1 MANSKANIYP
11 VQLQN
16 AELNLNKYDAEIK
29 SYNGFNKNNAP
40 FVGGCLSNLFIKNET
55 MAGDAAGTY
64 IDLEGN
70 IWTLDDYGFLKNG
83 EPFGERS
90 EDPLEFWDIEEKQM
104 PAENIIYYYNDS
116 VYVTKEYSGEF
127 TIYTI
132 HIGEY
137 EESISAGT
145 DVYFESFDIDYSSRN
160 WLVGYKYYK
169 YSQANYKTQVTVGGF
184 SLDENADV
192 PVIMPLHTGS
202 SDDTPFTYSFLG
214 SWVNYSDVCIKGAGR
229 QRCILA
235 VNDCENFDN
244 SDVDDSGFDDCFV
257 FQFGMK
263 FYDDENIGY
272 YKSSSITEFF
282 GDISYKDFA
291 NWFFTK
297 NYAYFFPVK
306 VFNEANDSSSGYLY
320 PMKVTYDYY
329 TSGVIVI
336 VNEYNKFTFFAYNSS
351 FLPVHFSKPE
361 IKNCIL
367 KSYGIMYTL
376 DNFKSDL
383 TRSMLGVCDYYSQA
397 VTVKINKANFLHM
410 IAFNSGGLV
419 NSCLLTNN
427 MLPSGLSLPGGFIL
441 TTEWNSVDKDHL
453 YFSKHF
459 NDSSNVDDNF
469 VIYKDINQN
478 KWFRLFR
485 TTTKKLVNQNGQL
498 VSNFNR
504 LKNAIRLSDGENL
517 TFAPAWN
524 NRYPFATKYVYAS
537 PGDNGAYFAS
547 AINEY
552 SIKDNASIILNP
564 IPVIDISINYTVK
577 QLISKQYNM
586 TGINFYSG
594 EDATKCNYF
603 FSAINNAALNTYS
616 GNKIIFLDAN
626 YITDVSQSEY
636 TGFPF
641 PIDSNGNV
649 QYSPSLFS
657 EFFSSFGN
665 DVFIKTGRNAYQLM
679 KSGSE
684 SVMSF
689 YLGTLVEGLDAVFV
703 LQGQYYG
710 IINDQ
715 IFSFNFSGGVVQG
728 MTSVVN
734 IQGLQYCGNTPY
746 EALFFSATNR
756 CLYSFTGANLMSV
769 KQFIDKISVV
779 RNYQYNPA
787 TQSIFLL
794 TDIGVIVSSLFGVYQ
809 IDFDA
814 SKIFLL
820 LNGVV
825 FSDNDG
831 NYRYIK
837 YYQDDIADGYTKENI
852 NIETCF
858 FGSDN
863 QTVTINDCLYMRL
876 FSENSEAG
884 SIEIAATTISN
895 EGKTTEKT
903 TIKIKSSDWDKE
915 TNSIYLRYQPQ
926 EQRGLGISF
935 KINSP
940 FKIASL
946 SVGSIPDAIL
956 VDKVSKNSI
965 NAPMVQSNTNEW

>member
-11 VQLQN
+11 IQLQN

-29 SYNGFNKNNAP
+29 QYRGFNKNNAP
-40 FVGGCLSNLFIKNET
+40 FVGGCLSNLFTKDET
-55 MAGDAAGTY
+55 MAGDTAGTY

-104 PAENIIYYYNDS
+104 PAENIIFYYDDD
-116 VYVTKEYSGEF
+116 VYVTKEYSNEF
-127 TIYTI
+127 TVYTV

-145 DVYFESFDIDYSSRN
+145 DVFFESFDIVKTSSIYICA
-160 WLVGYKYYK
+160 YKYYK
-169 YSQANYKTQVTVGGF
+169 YSSADGMAKIFVSGVTFDTRHPETGIVPLFLNSSGEDAF
-184 SLDENADV
+184 SVE
-192 PVIMPLHTGS
+192 
-202 SDDTPFTYSFLG
+202 FLAT
-214 SWVNYSDVCIKGAGR
+214 WLNYSDIGLYKDDTVW
-229 QRCILA
+229 ILA
-235 VNDCENFDN
+235 PNDCENY
-244 SDVDDSGFDDCFV
+244 SSGGDEGWNTCYIYTL
-257 FQFGMK
+257 
-263 FYDDENIGY
+263 YDRWITTSGNGIGY
-272 YKSSSITEFF
+272 YTRNSFSQF
-282 GDISYKDFA
+282 GNAGSMVYRNLA
-291 NWFFTK
+291 NWHFGK
-297 NYAYFFPVK
+297 DYAYFFPVQSMT
-306 VFNEANDSSSGYLY
+306 DSSQTSEGLLY
-320 PMKVTYDYY
+320 PMRVKITTTVGNIYIQLEYDHIRFYPYNTTTYPIHFAKP
-329 TSGVIVI
+329 SI
-336 VNEYNKFTFFAYNSS
+336 NK
-351 FLPVHFSKPE
+351 
-361 IKNCIL
+361 CIL
-367 KSYGIMYTL
+367 KKYGVLYTL
-376 DNFKSDL
+376 NNFTNSK
-383 TRSMLGVCDYYSQA
+383 RYAVGVCDFFTEAITADNTHTYEYS
-397 VTVKINKANFLHM
+397 LCS
-410 IAFNSGGLV
+410 FNTGGLV

-441 TTEWNSVDKDHL
+441 ATEWNSIDKDNL
-453 YFSKHF
+453 YFSNHF

-478 KWFRLFR
+478 KWFKLFR
-485 TTTKKLVNQNGQL
+485 TTKKKLVNNNGQL
-498 VSNFNR
+498 VANFNR
-504 LKNAIRLSDGENL
+504 LKNAIRLQDGVNL

-524 NRYPFATKYVYAS
+524 NRYPFLNNYMYNDFRLS
-537 PGDNGAYFAS
+537 NSAYFS
-547 AINEY
+547 STINEY
-552 SIKDNASIILNP
+552 NLKDNASIILNP
-564 IPVIDISINYTVK
+564 IPVGKLTTNLTTTK
-577 QLISKQYNM
+577 LLGKQYKM
-586 TGINFYSG
+586 TGINFYKG
-594 EDATKCNYF
+594 EDATNCKYF
-603 FSAINNAALNTYS
+603 FSAINNAQLNIYN
-616 GNKIIFLDAN
+616 GNKIIFLDEN
-626 YITDVSQSEY
+626 LITDVSQSEY

-657 EFFSSFGN
+657 KFFSSFSN
-665 DVFIKTGRNAYQLM
+665 DVFVKAGKNAYQLM
-679 KSGSE
+679 KSGTE
-684 SVMSF
+684 SIMSF

-710 IINDQ
+710 IVNNQ
-715 IFSFNFSGGVVQG
+715 IFSFNFVNGVVQG
-728 MTSVVN
+728 MTSVVSV
-734 IQGLQYCGNTPY
+734 QGLQYCGNTPY

-769 KQFIDKISVV
+769 KQFVDKISVV

-825 FSDNDG
+825 FSDNAG

-837 YYQDDIADGYTKENI
+837 YYQDDVADGYTKENI

-858 FGSDN
+858 YGSDN